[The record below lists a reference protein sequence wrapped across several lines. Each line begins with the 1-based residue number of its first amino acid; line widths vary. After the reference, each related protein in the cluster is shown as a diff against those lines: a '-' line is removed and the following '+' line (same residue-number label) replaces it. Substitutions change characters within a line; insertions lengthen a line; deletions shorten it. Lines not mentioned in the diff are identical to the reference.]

1 MVGSVLLLG
10 YPYTITERRFVQH
23 LKGGSNIMSK
33 TNGLNSLSKYA
44 LRDTSK
50 NVMMLALGC
59 THILI
64 LVHVLVSDTYP
75 IYSWE
80 EDDVVM

>member
-10 YPYTITERRFVQH
+10 YPYTITERRSVQH

-59 THILI
+59 TY
-64 LVHVLVSDTYP
+64 TYFGSRTRIRYLP
-75 IYSWE
+75 DIFLGRG
-80 EDDVVM
+80 